1 MPPFAH
7 WLEVEF
13 RMLGLPLFAKS
24 QMIDLPIVL
33 ESVGIKKFR
42 ENVDESVRVKERG
55 MEKGKDGGS

>member
-1 MPPFAH
+1 
-7 WLEVEF
+7 
-13 RMLGLPLFAKS
+13 MLGLPLFAKS

-55 MEKGKDGGS
+55 MEKGKDGGSKGLGMK